1 MNTGMWRR
9 LSMVALLVTLAACG
23 PSNVPT
29 AAGAPGATGTPAPAT
44 TIPATPGSPPLP
56 PPPTATAARAVATP
70 TGAAVPALAGL
81 GTVFVI
87 VLENHNWADIKGSAS
102 APYLNG
108 TLLPLASH
116 AERYNN
122 PPGVHPSLPNYLW
135 LEAGTNFG
143 IADDNDPAQHHQST
157 HAHLTAQLDA
167 AGIAWKAYEEGID
180 GATCPLVRTGDYA
193 PKHNPMVYFDD
204 VTGTND
210 AYAAACLAHER
221 PYGELAGDLTAG
233 TVPRYAFITP
243 DLCHDM
249 HDRCGPTD
257 DPIEQGDNWL
267 AGAVPAILA
276 SAAYRDNGAL
286 FITWDEGEGGS
297 DGPIG
302 LLALSPRAKGGGYQ
316 NTIPYTHSSLLATL
330 QRIFGVGPLLGD
342 AANATD
348 LRDLFSPPTP

>member
-1 MNTGMWRR
+1 
-9 LSMVALLVTLAACG
+9 MVALLVTLAACG
-23 PSNVPT
+23 PSS
-29 AAGAPGATGTPAPAT
+29 APTGTPAPTT
-44 TIPATPGSPPLP
+44 TIPATPGSLPLTP
-56 PPPTATAARAVATP
+56 TSTATARPAVATP
-70 TGAAVPALAGL
+70 TSARASGSPATPTTAPVPALAGI

-102 APYLNG
+102 APYING

-116 AERYNN
+116 AERYDN

-135 LEAGTNFG
+135 LEAGQDFG
-143 IADDNDPAQHHQST
+143 IRDDNDPARNHQGT
-157 HAHLTAQLDA
+157 RAHLTAQLDA
-167 AGIAWKAYEEGID
+167 AGIAWKAYQQGID
-180 GATCPLVRTGDYA
+180 GATCPLRGSGQYA

-210 AYAAACLAHER
+210 AHAASCLAHER
-221 PYGELAGDLTAG
+221 PYGELAGDLAAG

-249 HDRCGPTD
+249 HDSCGPTD
-257 DPIEQGDNWL
+257 DPIKQGDTWL

-286 FITWDEGEGGS
+286 FITWDEGEGGG

-342 AANATD
+342 AARATD
-348 LRDLFSPPTP
+348 LRDLFGPPTP